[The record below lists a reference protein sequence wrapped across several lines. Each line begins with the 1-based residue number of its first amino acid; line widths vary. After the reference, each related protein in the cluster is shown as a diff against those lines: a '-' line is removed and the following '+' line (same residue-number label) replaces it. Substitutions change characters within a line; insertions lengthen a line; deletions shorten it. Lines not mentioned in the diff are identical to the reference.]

1 MNSHQIIEQS
11 FQDQLPAETVDGV
24 RPLLSGAVGSV
35 LSGLDKDTSDVD
47 RMSIYAYS
55 NEATVKAMLG
65 VSNIKEAFFNSD
77 PDVFGY
83 ESVRIAELLL
93 KSNAPVLNF
102 MHAEQYEAST
112 DIGLELVSIARERFM
127 TLDALLRVF
136 PASAVASYRESAA
149 NAARASM
156 DEKTL
161 ISESPKNVARKL
173 KVGFVILEQVSQ
185 AFESGSYQTRVQNR
199 EWFLKD
205 FPAMEYGDAVDL
217 FLERRNAIKDL
228 NPAKL
233 PFRPMYTDDDINVL
247 RDWVFRSKDFST
259 KAKV

>member
-1 MNSHQIIEQS
+1 MKSQQIIEQS
-11 FQDQLPAETVDGV
+11 YQDQLPAETVSGV
-24 RPLLSGAVGSV
+24 RSLLSGAVGSV
-35 LSGLDKDTSDVD
+35 LSGLDKDSSDVD

-55 NEATVKAMLG
+55 NEATVKAMIG
-65 VSNIKEAFFNSD
+65 GSNIKEAFFNSD

-102 MHAEQYEAST
+102 MHAEQYEEST
-112 DIGLELVSIARERFM
+112 DLGLELASIAQERFM

-136 PASAVASYRESAA
+136 PASATASYRESAA

-161 ISESPKNVARKL
+161 IADSPKNVARKL

-185 AFESGSYQTRVQNR
+185 AFENGSYRTRIQDR
-199 EWFLKD
+199 EWFLND

-217 FLERRNAIKDL
+217 FLERLHKIKNLD
-228 NPAKL
+228 PSKL

-247 RDWVFRSKDFST
+247 RDWVFRSKDFNA
-259 KAKV
+259 KAEA